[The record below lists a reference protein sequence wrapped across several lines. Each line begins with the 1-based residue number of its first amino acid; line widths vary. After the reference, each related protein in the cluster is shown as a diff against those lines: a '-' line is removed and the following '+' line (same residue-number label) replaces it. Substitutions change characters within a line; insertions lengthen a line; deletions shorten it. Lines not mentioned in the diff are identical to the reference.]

1 MNGQSIPWEAC
12 ITLNDNWGYHSE
24 DKNYKSTQQVIRSM
38 VECISKNGNLLLNVG
53 PDAKGEMTRESLV
66 ILDEVGSGCALMA
79 KVFMDAGSLRCL
91 SQSGDVIR
99 KRATSCMRTS
109 TTVELAR
116 SISKA

>member
-1 MNGQSIPWEAC
+1 
-12 ITLNDNWGYHSE
+12 
-24 DKNYKSTQQVIRSM
+24 M

-66 ILDEVGSGCALMA
+66 ILDEVGEWMRLNGDSIYGCG
-79 KVFMDAGSLRCL
+79 KSLLPKPEWGRYT
-91 SQSGDVIR
+91 Q
-99 KRATSCMRTS
+99 RAINCMRMS